1 MPTNSEIKN
10 SNSISGSSRYD
21 LYGKG
26 GHYHGLKNNTE
37 QWLRKNNI
45 VQPKQFKG
53 TRVFAT
59 GGSDGLDGFT
69 FEQTMSMVNGAYKRK
84 NNSKNVALSGVIS
97 FDHDEL
103 SPKNPLDWQQAI
115 DFSKQVLNRFEKKY
129 SDQYR
134 HGDKVNFP
142 FMIVAHIDG
151 EHHHLHCH
159 WLMNKTNTH
168 DGKKL
173 NTKWGQTTQLIR
185 QSTDEISQES
195 GWSDR
200 MRVIPKPKIAMNPNE
215 RSMVSRGVYVRNND
229 YRLALDK
236 AIANPR
242 NHSIADLISNINQG
256 GKFKLHYRSIKTKSN
271 LVIEF
276 ADGKDAT
283 GTKAAKG
290 KRLNSLS
297 SEKHEY
303 YVNHLEKQM
312 KLPAAQREATERLQ
326 DWRDLYERYP
336 RIIIRTETIQQLAAR
351 IRGISQSLSKTSSA
365 VQHSE
370 QAMQEANRNHEKA
383 GRSAGLAPFPHKIH
397 QRSTASISRS
407 GGSQLSRSSQR
418 QAVNEKQYK
427 LLVQLQFAT
436 IMLDPNVGQQL
447 DSLADGLTLVNTMDD
462 NHLEFTH
469 NAPGEKIAVHY
480 FRNKDERQNKS
491 NAVTIPLTQEEIDQE
506 LEKAPQDRT
515 KSRQLAQQCLQE
527 LNSQGFELQLTNNQ
541 PNKAKIKRHNAVP
554 QASLVP
560 TLQQVLAKADY
571 ERRQRLIKE
580 AEQEY
585 ELRKRKKKFQ
595 KEMHRLDEDKLSD
608 KQKKALQKQYE
619 EYLRENGLDIDR

>member
-37 QWLRKNNI
+37 QWLKQNNI
-45 VQPKQFKG
+45 LQPKQFKG

-59 GGSDGLDGFT
+59 SGSDGLDGFT
-69 FEQTMSMVNGAYKRK
+69 FEETMSMVNGAYKRK

-103 SPKNPLDWQQAI
+103 SPKNPLDWERAVN
-115 DFSKQVLNRFEKKY
+115 FSKQVLNRFEKKY

-134 HGDKVNFP
+134 HEKKVNFP
-142 FMIVAHIDG
+142 FMIVAHVDG
-151 EHHHLHCH
+151 KHHYLHCH
-159 WLMNKTNTH
+159 WLMNKTNTL

-185 QSTDEISQES
+185 QATDEISQDPE
-195 GWSDR
+195 WADR
-200 MRVIPKPKIAMNPNE
+200 MRVIPKPKIAMNSNE

-236 AIANPR
+236 AIANPK
-242 NHSIADLISNINQG
+242 NHSLTDLINDINHAG
-256 GKFKLHYRSIKTKSN
+256 RFKLHYRSNKTKSN

-276 ADGKDAT
+276 ARGRDAT
-283 GTKAAKG
+283 GTKAVKG

-303 YVNHLEKQM
+303 YVDHLKKQM

-326 DWRDLYERYP
+326 DWRDLYDRYP
-336 RIIIRTETIQQLAAR
+336 RIIISTETIQQLAAR
-351 IRGISQSLSKTSSA
+351 VRGISQSLSKTSSA
-365 VQHSE
+365 VQHTE
-370 QAMQEANRNHEKA
+370 QTMRTANHNHEEA
-383 GRSAGLAPFPHKIH
+383 VRSADLAPLPHAVH
-397 QRSTASISRS
+397 QGSASSISRS
-407 GGSQLSRSSQR
+407 GRSQLSGSSQR
-418 QAVNEKQYK
+418 QVVNEKQYK
-427 LLVQLQFAT
+427 TLIQLQFAAV
-436 IMLDPNVGQQL
+436 MLDPDVGQQS
-447 DSLADGLTLVNTMDD
+447 DPIANGLTLVNAMDS
-462 NHLEFTH
+462 NHLGFTR
-469 NAPGEKIAVHY
+469 NAPGQKIAVHY
-480 FRNKDERQNKS
+480 FHSEDERHNKS
-491 NAVTIPLTQEEIDQE
+491 NAVTIPLTQEDVDQE
-506 LEKAPQDRT
+506 LDKAPQNRI
-515 KSRQLAQQCLQE
+515 KSKQLAQQCLQE
-527 LNSQGFELQLTNNQ
+527 LKSQGLELQLANNQ
-541 PNKAKIKRHNAVP
+541 TNKAKRHTAAP
-554 QASLVP
+554 QAPLVP

-571 ERRQRLIKE
+571 ERRQRSIRE

-585 ELRKRKKKFQ
+585 ELREWKKKFQ

-619 EYLRENGLDIDR
+619 EYLRENGLDMDR